1 MVTKR
6 LSILLIED
14 DEDDYL
20 IIKNLFGRI
29 RDLQCDIHWISSY
42 HEALEYI
49 ATSDQNVYLI
59 DYRLGDGNGLD
70 LLRKV
75 REDDCIKPII
85 ILTGQGDLDVD
96 MEAMEAGASDYLVKG
111 ELNTQTLERSIRYAL
126 NISETIDTLW
136 RARNELSLEV
146 EERKK
151 AEAELIKAKKSAENA
166 SRIKSEFLSNVS
178 HEIRTP
184 MCSIIG
190 MSELLSESKLSKEQ
204 EVYVKTTMQA
214 GKELLYLIDEIINIS
229 KIESEQIVLE
239 EFPFEFDDLPLKMA
253 SIFEKNAQEKGLQFT
268 CHVASDVPA
277 KLIGDPANLEQIL
290 THIISNAIK
299 FTEQGEVLLNVRL
312 ASRNKENE
320 KTLNSKCITSESYM
334 GEVEECYIEFS
345 VVDTGVGIPK
355 QKQQLIFDSFSQAD
369 ASNTREYSGV
379 GLGVTISKRLIE
391 MMGGEVWIESEEG
404 KGTGFYFDV
413 RLWQQT
419 NDSISRSIEEI
430 DLNNIKV
437 LVIDDSK
444 TYQSIVKHELN
455 QRGASVVQA
464 QSCAD
469 GIEALEASESSKNFD
484 VLVIDYLLP
493 DMNAAKF
500 IESIR
505 LQYVGSDVPVLLLG
519 AYCKYF
525 DGAYVIDFD
534 SVTCIKKPVRVS
546 ELILEIKKAIS

>member
-6 LSILLIED
+6 LNILLIED

-20 IIKNLFGRI
+20 IIKTLFSRI

-49 ATSDQNVYLI
+49 PISDQNVYLI

-70 LLRKV
+70 ILRKV

-85 ILTGQGDLDVD
+85 ILTGQGDRDVD

-126 NISETIDTLW
+126 NISETIGTLR
-136 RARNELSLEV
+136 RARDDLSLEV

-151 AEAELIKAKKSAENA
+151 AEAELIKAKKAAENA
-166 SRIKSEFLSNVS
+166 SRIKSEFLSNIS

-204 EVYVKTTMQA
+204 DVYVKTTMQA
-214 GKELLYLIDEIINIS
+214 GKELLHLIDEIINIS

-253 SIFEKNAQEKGLQFT
+253 SIFEKSAQEKGLQFT
-268 CHVASDVPA
+268 CHVESDVPI

-290 THIISNAIK
+290 THVISNAIK
-299 FTEQGEVLLNVRL
+299 FTEQGEVVLNVRL
-312 ASRNKENE
+312 APGNKKSE
-320 KTLNSKCITSESYM
+320 KAANSKCITSDSYV
-334 GEVEECYIEFS
+334 GEVKECYIEFS

-391 MMGGEVWIESEEG
+391 MMGGNVWIESEEG
-404 KGTGFYFDV
+404 KGTRFYFDV
-413 RLWQQT
+413 RLWQQVHDDIKSNT
-419 NDSISRSIEEI
+419 EEI
-430 DLNNIKV
+430 DLTGIKI
-437 LVIDDSK
+437 LVADDSLA
-444 TYQSIVKHELN
+444 YQSIVKPALN
-455 QRGASVVQA
+455 QCGASVVQT
-464 QSCAD
+464 QSYV
-469 GIEALEASESSKNFD
+469 EALNVVKAKKSSGAFD
-484 VLVIDYLLP
+484 LLIIEEFP
-493 DMNAAKF
+493 DMNAAEF
-500 IESIR
+500 IKKIR
-505 LQYVGSDVPVLLLG
+505 QHSAKAEVPMLILG

-525 DGAYVIDFD
+525 DAAYAVNLD
-534 SVTCIKKPVRVS
+534 SVTCIKKPVRTS
-546 ELILEIKKAIS
+546 DLLLEIKKAVS